1 MSQKYRYHN
10 ITISGLP
17 GCGSTTM
24 LGMLREELG
33 NGGGKWTGFSGGEFM
48 RDYAIVQGLF
58 KENTGLH
65 HDATVYP
72 PDFDRQ
78 VDLGMRERL
87 QKGKHQIFEAW
98 LSGFMAQG
106 VEGTLKVLMI
116 CSDEAVRVDRIVNR
130 DNVSPQQA
138 IENMRVRYEKNTK
151 KWREM
156 YAKEWNEWVVQKGVI
171 SADKPIDF
179 WNPKLYDLTIDT
191 YKLSREQSLQTVL
204 DAIQAQSQ
212 S

>member
-1 MSQKYRYHN
+1 MSEKSRYYN

-24 LGMLREELG
+24 LKMLKEHFASAA
-33 NGGGKWTGFSGGEFM
+33 WTGFSGGEFM
-48 RDYAIVQGLF
+48 RDYAIKQGLF
-58 KENTGLH
+58 AGNSALH
-65 HDATVYP
+65 HDATAYP

-78 VDLGMRERL
+78 VDMGMRQRL
-87 QKGKHQIFEAW
+87 ENGEHQILESW

-106 VEGTLKVLMI
+106 VLGTLKVLMT

-138 IENMRVRYEKNTK
+138 IENMHTRLRKNSQ
-151 KWREM
+151 KWSDM
-156 YAKEWNEWVVQKGVI
+156 YAKEWSEWVVKNGLLNP
-171 SADKPIDF
+171 DDPIDF
-179 WNPKLYDLTIDT
+179 WNPKLYDLVIDT

-204 DAIQAQSQ
+204 DAIQPKS
-212 S
+212 

>member
-24 LGMLREELG
+24 LGMLKEELG
-33 NGGGKWTGFSGGEFM
+33 NNGGKWTGFSGGEFM

-138 IENMRVRYEKNTK
+138 IDNMRVRYEKNTK

-204 DAIQAQSQ
+204 DAIQAQS
-212 S
+212 

>member
-1 MSQKYRYHN
+1 MSEKYRYRN

-17 GCGSTTM
+17 GCGSTTLLSM
-24 LGMLREELG
+24 LKAELG
-33 NGGGKWTGFSGGEFM
+33 PVGWTGFSGGEFM
-48 RDYAIVQGLF
+48 RDYAVKQGLF
-58 KENTGLH
+58 KNDSALH
-65 HDATVYP
+65 HDATAYP

-87 QKGKHQIFEAW
+87 ETGKHQVLESW

-106 VEGTLKVLMI
+106 VLGTLKVLMS

-138 IENMRVRYEKNTK
+138 IENMHTRYRKNTE
-151 KWREM
+151 KWKGM
-156 YAKEWNEWVVQKGVI
+156 YRDEWIKWVVQSGTLTT
-171 SADKPIDF
+171 ADPIDF
-179 WNPKLYDLTIDT
+179 WNPKLYDLVIDT

-204 DAIQAQSQ
+204 DAIQAQS
-212 S
+212 